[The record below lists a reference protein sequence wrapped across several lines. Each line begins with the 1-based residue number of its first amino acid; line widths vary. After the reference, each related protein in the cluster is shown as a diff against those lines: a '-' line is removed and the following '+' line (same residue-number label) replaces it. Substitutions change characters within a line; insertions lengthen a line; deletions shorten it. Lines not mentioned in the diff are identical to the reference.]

1 MMHAQF
7 FQMHFFKQKMVRFF
21 KKNFICFKTK
31 GKKAKNYLDVTSDET
46 IERITDI
53 KLFIFVFKVLN

>member
-31 GKKAKNYLDVTSDET
+31 GKNAKNYLDVTSDET
-46 IERITDI
+46 IERITD
-53 KLFIFVFKVLN
+53 N